1 MKLEKLISKTR
12 TTSQVKENLL
22 DGGWTHRIT
31 ISYKD
36 LNTSGSS
43 ATFDGTNYVSGDGST
58 GSDFDNNGKAITL
71 GLKKSSNGNYHTL
84 AHPDYLQS
92 IALNVKTAFVG
103 SSISALKLNVGT
115 PTGAG
120 GNQDKYIDNANLLL
134 KGSYISTV
142 DGDGTSLAGSDS
154 QGQSGSHNLF
164 AYVTT
169 TGAATTALTAG
180 EFELYFRVL
189 TAPTGSDYSTLV
201 FDTDR

>member
-12 TTSQVKENLL
+12 TTSQVRENLL

-36 LNTSGSS
+36 LNVSGNS

-58 GSDFDNNGKAITL
+58 GTDFDNNGKTITL
-71 GLKKSSNGNYHTL
+71 GLKPSAVGGYTTL

-103 SSISALKLNVGT
+103 SSISALKLNVGL
-115 PTGAG
+115 PTGG
-120 GNQDKYIDNANLLL
+120 GSNQDKYIDNANLLM
-134 KGSYISTV
+134 KGSFISTV

-154 QGQSGSHNLF
+154 VGGAGSHNLF

-189 TAPTGSDYSTLV
+189 AAPTGSDYSSIV
-201 FDTDR
+201 FDTDW